1 MAIPMALSMRMAP
14 CGALSVSAAEAAYTT
29 KSLTSF
35 IYPVIVAWT
44 WGGGWLASI
53 FDVGYMDF
61 AGSGGP
67 QGTIETHHS

>member
-1 MAIPMALSMRMAP
+1 MLCSPFCM
-14 CGALSVSAAEAAYTT
+14 
-29 KSLTSF
+29 TSF

-61 AGSGGP
+61 RSGSDLFGP
-67 QGTIETHHS
+67 LFPSAP